1 MKIVVV
7 LPARF
12 CVSSLPLHFREEIN
26 FGQVRSFV
34 AQKILFSR
42 IRIGARG
49 LIGVEFRACFLGI
62 LAGLNLRFTSETF
75 ILVCRYAGSANS
87 VLCMLCSFRLCMQGR
102 ADLLQMLSF
111 GPVFIFKFTAEI

>member
-1 MKIVVV
+1 MV

-62 LAGLNLRFTSETF
+62 LAGLNLRFTSDFFYFGLSLCQKSELF
-75 ILVCRYAGSANS
+75 VCGSVRLIWRHHPS
-87 VLCMLCSFRLCMQGR
+87 VR
-102 ADLLQMLSF
+102 
-111 GPVFIFKFTAEI
+111 EIRIS